1 MTEKSKNEEYAFNA
15 FANLPFYSTINSEF
29 IKLAKIDDKKSIVDL
44 GCGTGNITKLI
55 LERIRSAKDSV
66 IYAVDSSKSALRP
79 AANELERS
87 KIVKFIHSE
96 VQNLTD
102 AIVEKADA
110 MVYCNSI
117 HYIHDKEKLLR
128 DIKDKLNNKGVLAF
142 NTSFY
147 DGSHPEEAQ
156 EFYRKWMFR
165 AIRLLYK
172 DYQLKPL
179 RSDKVS
185 SRRQLSP
192 EDYIKLLKD
201 TGFKVEY
208 VKATS
213 YNVPVDGFH
222 YISEFKDWI
231 EGILPG
237 VPLEYGKKTLQK
249 SLRQILKEMELVTV
263 PRNWLSVRAIAI

>member
-66 IYAVDSSKSALRP
+66 IYAVDSSKSALRT

-110 MVYCNSI
+110 ME
-117 HYIHDKEKLLR
+117 DELKEKFL
-128 DIKDKLNNKGVLAF
+128 DYPTPKKIIEEYNKVM
-142 NTSFY
+142 
-147 DGSHPEEAQ
+147 H
-156 EFYRKWMFR
+156 
-165 AIRLLYK
+165 
-172 DYQLKPL
+172 
-179 RSDKVS
+179 
-185 SRRQLSP
+185 
-192 EDYIKLLKD
+192 
-201 TGFKVEY
+201 
-208 VKATS
+208 
-213 YNVPVDGFH
+213 
-222 YISEFKDWI
+222 
-231 EGILPG
+231 
-237 VPLEYGKKTLQK
+237 
-249 SLRQILKEMELVTV
+249 
-263 PRNWLSVRAIAI
+263 